1 MFNVPWVLPKYCNSG
16 VFGTCKSYDLHNVTR
31 FGKPPKCVI
40 YDHLYIYMYIYPL
53 AFMGNAV
60 HEFMLAFGSHNPTHH
75 GEKSFTSDL
84 EMQGSNLRQIEAP
97 CVPQPTT
104 TVSESFLGWNN
115 AWFALHALR
124 NQPNEWEVTGCLPMC
139 PQVKAYLTCWN
150 HIPERKKRNRQTLK
164 LCI

>member
-1 MFNVPWVLPKYCNSG
+1 MSLGSCQNTVTVEFLELARVTICTMLLGLGNPQNVS
-16 VFGTCKSYDLHNVTR
+16 FM
-31 FGKPPKCVI
+31 I
-40 YDHLYIYMYIYPL
+40 IYIYIYIHLLLWAMLCMNLCWPL
-53 AFMGNAV
+53 D
-60 HEFMLAFGSHNPTHH
+60 HIIQPTM
-75 GEKSFTSDL
+75 EKSFTSDL